1 MVKQEIFPPEQD
13 VDIEG
18 FSETAQADEVIEPV
32 AWVEKVKRLNDLRP
46 FEQNPRRITKDQF
59 EKLKAS
65 LLEDGYHARIKATRD
80 GRVIGGHQRLRA
92 LRELG
97 FKEVPVLI
105 PSRDL
110 SDREFVRIMVRDNHN
125 NGVFDM
131 DMMAGMFDLEELRE
145 FGLHDIT
152 GIAPMGDG
160 EEKPPKAQVCCPDCG
175 SVFPVKGNKA

>member
-1 MVKQEIFPPEQD
+1 MVKQEILPPEQD

-145 FGLHDIT
+145 FGLHDIC
-152 GIAPMGDG
+152 GVIPPEGKEEGQPKSMVLCPHCG
-160 EEKPPKAQVCCPDCG
+160 ET
-175 SVFPVKGNKA
+175 FPAKGNKA

>member
-1 MVKQEIFPPEQD
+1 MVKQEILPPEQD
-13 VDIEG
+13 ADIEG

-110 SDREFVRIMVRDNHN
+110 NDIEFVRIMVRDNHN
-125 NGVFDM
+125 NGLFDM
-131 DMMAGMFDLEELRE
+131 DMMANIFDLEELRS
-145 FGLHDIT
+145 FGLHDINLIPPE
-152 GIAPMGDG
+152 GSGMEAP
-160 EEKPPKAQVCCPDCG
+160 KSSVRCPECNHE
-175 SVFPVKGNKA
+175 FPVKGNKA

>member
-1 MVKQEIFPPEQD
+1 MVKQEILPPEQD

-32 AWVEKVKRLNDLRP
+32 AWIEKVKRLNDLRP

-105 PSRDL
+105 PSRPIT
-110 SDREFVRIMVRDNHN
+110 DREYVRIMIRDNHN
-125 NGVFDM
+125 NGVFDL
-131 DMMAGMFDLEELRE
+131 DAMANMFDLEELRD
-145 FGLHDIT
+145 FGLHDI
-152 GIAPMGDG
+152 GNIAPEGREEGQPKSMVLCPHCG
-160 EEKPPKAQVCCPDCG
+160 ET
-175 SVFPVKGNKA
+175 FPVKGNRA